1 MTKAWF
7 PFYIAR
13 RYLVSKKSTNVINWI
28 SGISIFGIT
37 IGTMAMIIIL
47 AVFSGLEGLI
57 QSMFSAF
64 NPEIKLTAAQGKRF
78 SLSEEEVQSLR
89 NHPGI
94 AHFSYTLEDNAL
106 VRYDRKEILVHVKGV
121 DEQFREVSG
130 LDTMLYQ
137 GDFVLR
143 DEKEEYAVVGK
154 GVAMNVS
161 MGLNFITPLVIYYP
175 KNEVNQWSLDRSIN
189 REIIY
194 PSGLFELQNEIDYQY
209 VVVPMS
215 FARRLFE
222 DEERLSA
229 IEIKTKPDWA
239 TADVMQDLRESWGSE
254 WVFKD
259 RFQQQEL
266 LYKTVQS
273 EKLISF
279 IILAFVVFIATFNII
294 GSLTMLIIDKKRD
307 VQSLLH
313 LGADYSSIR
322 KIFLIE
328 GWLISLVGM
337 LTGTLLGLLICY
349 LQDRFG
355 LVALSGQGGFIVDYY
370 PVKVEWLDVLAT
382 MLTVSFIGF
391 LAAWFP
397 VRFLTRRYL

>member
-13 RYLVSKKSTNVINWI
+13 RYLISKKSTNVINWI

-94 AHFSYTLEDNAL
+94 AHFSFTLEDNAL

-121 DEQFREVSG
+121 DEQYREVSG

-143 DEKEEYAVVGK
+143 DEKEEFAVVGK

-222 DEERLSA
+222 EEERLSA

-239 TADVMQDLRESWGSE
+239 TADVMEDLRESWGSE

-322 KIFLIE
+322 KIFLYE

>member
-382 MLTVSFIGF
+382 MLTVSVIGF